1 MPNRRAMEEMM
12 SWLPVRRST
21 ARTAEGVV
29 LSLARQR
36 LRNGR
41 LLSLVRIRIDATVM
55 REAGLVLGSW
65 VEILRGEGEDN
76 GKLGLRKS
84 DEQRGGFRISGHSRN
99 PNPSGQLSFD
109 AALLGLSD
117 PPPVPA
123 TRVDY
128 RIGRTIIEL
137 NLPTALRAGASQ
149 HERTPFS
156 AEAQGSPPRRLA
168 GRSGVMFSGG

>member
-1 MPNRRAMEEMM
+1 MEETM

-21 ARTAEGVV
+21 ARAAEGVV

-41 LLSLVRIRIDATVM
+41 LLSLVRIRIDAKVM

-65 VEILRGEGEDN
+65 VEVLRGEGEDS

-84 DEQRGGFRISGHSRN
+84 DDQRGGFRISGHSRN

-128 RIGRTIIEL
+128 RIGCTIIEL
-137 NLPTALRAGASQ
+137 SLPTPLLSGNGQ
-149 HERTPFS
+149 HERGPPFS
-156 AEAQGSPPRRLA
+156 SEAPESSPRRFTGRA
-168 GRSGVMFSGG
+168 GVVVTGG

>member
-1 MPNRRAMEEMM
+1 M

-21 ARTAEGVV
+21 ARAAEGVV

-41 LLSLVRIRIDATVM
+41 VLSLVRIRIDDKVM
-55 REAGLVLGSW
+55 REAGLAVGSW
-65 VEILRGEGEDN
+65 VEVLRGEGEDS

-84 DEQRGGFRISGHSRN
+84 DDQRVGFRISGHSRN

-109 AALLGLSD
+109 AALLGFSD

-128 RIGRTIIEL
+128 RIGHTIIEL
-137 NLPTALRAGASQ
+137 GLPAPLLSGAGR
-149 HERTPFS
+149 HERGPPFS
-156 AEAQGSPPRRLA
+156 SEAPGSSPRRLA
-168 GRSGVMFSGG
+168 GRSGVVFTGG

>member
-1 MPNRRAMEEMM
+1 M

-21 ARTAEGVV
+21 ARAAEGVV

-41 LLSLVRIRIDATVM
+41 MLSLVRIRIDARVM
-55 REAGLVLGSW
+55 REAGLAVGSW
-65 VEILRGEGEDN
+65 VEVLRGEGEDS

-84 DEQRGGFRISGHSRN
+84 DDQHVGFRISGHSRN

-117 PPPVPA
+117 LPPVPA

-128 RIGRTIIEL
+128 RIDHTIVEL
-137 NLPTALRAGASQ
+137 SLPPQLRSGAGQ
-149 HERTPFS
+149 HERV
-156 AEAQGSPPRRLA
+156 PPLSSDTTGAPARRVA
-168 GRSGVMFSGG
+168 GRPGIVFTNR